1 MDIWANLC
9 LGYSHSE
16 IVLFSGEFN
25 LVPTIFKWLVGDLTI
40 GRWVLRM
47 LVYNFLM
54 FVPLVSG
61 KINHRSIW
69 KIAVI
74 VPVAVKLIQ
83 PVIGRSFDTDDLLLN
98 FAGIVAGYFAV
109 VLIRTILRRPAK
121 R

>member
-25 LVPTIFKWLVGDLTI
+25 LVPILFKWLVGDLTI

-69 KIAVI
+69 KIAVS
-74 VPVAVKLIQ
+74 PGCRGTHPA
-83 PVIGRSFDTDDLLLN
+83 RH
-98 FAGIVAGYFAV
+98 
-109 VLIRTILRRPAK
+109 RPQL
-121 R
+121 